1 MGGFYLAFEG
11 VGEGQGIVND
21 ADVKSARQARLE
33 HFKGALLILSV
44 PSFFQEFLKGGDVCI
59 NVAVFHLEVLE
70 LIFHFYSCSNV
81 HEGIWEAFSK
91 VLLKLFI

>member
-11 VGEGQGIVND
+11 VGKGQGIVND

-44 PSFFQEFLKGGDVCI
+44 PSFFQEFLKGGDVHI
-59 NVAVFHLEVLE
+59 DVAILHAEVLE
-70 LIFHFYSCSNV
+70 FIFHLDSCSDV
-81 HEGIWEAFSK
+81 HKG
-91 VLLKLFI
+91 V